1 MGIIARKGKKD
12 VKLTMEITT
21 KSSLETQNLGR
32 LLGQLLQ
39 PGDVLVVSGELGA
52 GKTTFIQG
60 LAKGLGIEAQVT
72 SPTFTII
79 HEYQGACYPLYHIDA
94 YRLEEPREIEE
105 LGLEEYIYGDGVTA
119 VEWAENIIQ
128 WLPHDYLYVKIIKTP
143 GNESWRKITIS
154 VRGAGGYYRLLEEL
168 RKNCKC

>member
-1 MGIIARKGKKD
+1 
-12 VKLTMEITT
+12 MEIITNN
-21 KSSLETQNLGR
+21 SWETQKLGR

-52 GKTTFIQG
+52 GKTTFVQG
-60 LAKGLGIEAQVT
+60 LAEGLGVDAQVT

-79 HEYQGACYPLYHIDA
+79 HEYQGIRCPLYHIDA
-94 YRLEEPREIEE
+94 YRLEDPREVEE
-105 LGLEEYIYGDGVTA
+105 LGLEEYFYGDGVTA

-128 WLPHDYLYVKIIKTP
+128 WLPQDYLYVKIIKTP
-143 GNESWRKITIS
+143 GNEGWRKITIS
-154 VRGAGGYYRLLEEL
+154 LQGDGGYHRLVEEL